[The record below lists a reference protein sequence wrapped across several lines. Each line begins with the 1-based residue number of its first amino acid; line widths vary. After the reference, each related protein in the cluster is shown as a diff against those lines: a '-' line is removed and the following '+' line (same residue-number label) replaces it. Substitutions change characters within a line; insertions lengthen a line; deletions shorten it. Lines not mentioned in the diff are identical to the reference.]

1 MSEETL
7 RRGRRVEMV
16 SIGRW
21 LGEGW
26 SLYRRSVVGS
36 SLFAAIFA
44 LIGALGLYGVV
55 HFAITP
61 MAYPWASAFLL
72 VGPSLLCGYLH
83 AARRLRA
90 GEAAGVST
98 FFAGFLRASAPI
110 WAVAFL
116 GGFLV
121 LIWITDAAVVYGL
134 YFGTGPVMLDWALF
148 SRPMLNENLIPFLI
162 GSSVGGVILAVI
174 VLAVGAF
181 SVPLIFF
188 RRLGLASAVGMS
200 VRAVWNNL
208 AVMTVWGAL
217 LAGSI
222 ITVVL
227 LFIPAFVVLFPILA
241 FASESAYRDVWGE
254 DEQPAVERE

>member
-1 MSEETL
+1 MSDETL
-7 RRGRRVEMV
+7 RRGRRVAMA
-16 SIGRW
+16 SIGGW

-26 SLYRRSVVGS
+26 ELYRRSLVGS

-44 LIGALGLYGVV
+44 LIGAAGLYGVV
-55 HFAITP
+55 HFAVTP

-83 AARRLRA
+83 AAQRLRA
-90 GEAAGVST
+90 GEAVGVSV
-98 FFAGFLRASAPI
+98 FFVGFLRASAPI

-116 GGFLV
+116 SGFLV

-134 YFGTGPVMLDWALF
+134 YFGTEPVMLDWALF
-148 SRPMLNENLIPFLI
+148 SRPMLDENLIPFLI
-162 GSSVGGVILAVI
+162 GSSVGGVILAMI
-174 VLAVGAF
+174 VLAIGAF

-188 RRLGLASAVGMS
+188 RRLGLVNAVGMS

-222 ITVVL
+222 IAVVL
-227 LFIPAFVVLFPILA
+227 VFIPAFIVLFPVLA
-241 FASESAYRDVWGE
+241 FASERAYRDVWGE
-254 DEQPAVERE
+254 DE